1 MPCFFSKVSTHQI
14 ADGARRQ
21 LYLAAHQSRQ
31 GEEDNEDGCAYAKPN
46 DSHSFSFSFDGNLFA
61 AIGQIHNLF

>member
-21 LYLAAHQSRQ
+21 LYAAAHQSRD
-31 GEEDNEDGCAYAKPN
+31 GEDDKEGGCAYAKPN
-46 DSHSFSFSFDGNLFA
+46 DSHNSSFPSDGNSFA
-61 AIGQIHNLF
+61 VIG